1 MADGICDV
9 CNVRPAT
16 VHARVSSNGK
26 SEILE
31 LCDLDYRRLARQ
43 QQRPSSP
50 LESLFGGRGSLF
62 EDFFS
67 DDFFGGRS
75 VRGDDAEPP
84 APSGTGGASIPVGPG
99 RGRARGRGTA
109 LAESLSAHAEEIL
122 QGAAR

>member
-16 VHARVSSNGK
+16 VRARVSSNGQ

-31 LCDLDYRRLARQ
+31 LCDVDYRRLARQ

-62 EDFFS
+62 GIS
-67 DDFFGGRS
+67 SMMISSAAAPAGAMTPRRS
-75 VRGDDAEPP
+75 PRPEREAH
-84 APSGTGGASIPVGPG
+84 PSRSGPG
-99 RGRARGRGTA
+99 V
-109 LAESLSAHAEEIL
+109 
-122 QGAAR
+122 AADADAAPGSPKA